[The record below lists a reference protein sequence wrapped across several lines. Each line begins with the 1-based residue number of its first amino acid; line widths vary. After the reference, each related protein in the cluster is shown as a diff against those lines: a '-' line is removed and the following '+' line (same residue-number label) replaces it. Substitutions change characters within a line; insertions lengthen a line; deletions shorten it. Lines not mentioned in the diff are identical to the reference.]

1 MDVLEIYICKQPLR
15 GTPGQFVAMV
25 RDLGGQMNSARSLKR
40 QGSLHG

>member
-1 MDVLEIYICKQPLR
+1 MDVLEFISASTLR
-15 GTPGQFVAMV
+15 GTPGQFIAMV